1 MNLPILGI
9 SGYFHDSSAALII
22 GDRVLACAEE
32 ERFTRIKHDSS
43 FPSHAIDF
51 CLSYA
56 GLHPS
61 QISYVAFYEKPF
73 LKLDR
78 IFEGIISG
86 YPLTMKSFS
95 QSMRN
100 VGRKDLMIYD
110 DLNKNYSIPNAR
122 VRFLQH
128 HFSHA
133 AGAFFT
139 SGFKDSA
146 ILTVDGVGEY
156 ATMTIS
162 LGRAGKIEP
171 CCEMR
176 FPDSVGLLYS
186 VFTAFCGFEVNEGEY
201 KLMGMSSYGEPK
213 FKEQIYKMVKIYD
226 DGSIFIDRDYI
237 NYHLNP
243 SKPFSK
249 KFISVFG
256 PPRGERGDFNL
267 KNNRSD
273 QQFADVA
280 ASIQEVVEEIILKM
294 AIHARQLTGCKNL
307 CLSGGVALNG
317 KANQRI
323 RHEAKY
329 DGMYVQPAAGDS
341 GASIGAALGLAS
353 ILTELKCPHKVYSA
367 YSGYSNDPTQVEA
380 FFNVHES
387 GKTKT
392 YQKTDDLM
400 KVAADKLSRGQVGGW
415 VRGRAE
421 FGPRA
426 LGNRS
431 ILADPSRPEMKDT
444 VNAKI
449 KFRELFR
456 PFAPSALDFYA
467 SEAFEIGPLQ
477 LNDPLEYMLQVVK
490 VKAGYQTKLPAITH
504 IDGTARLQVV
514 TKKRNPDYYGLIR
527 AFGDLTGVYC
537 LLNTSFNL
545 KGEPIVNTHLDAYK
559 TFLSCGLDF
568 LVCENTLITKKYES
582 TKRLS

>member
-1 MNLPILGI
+1 MKIPVLGI
-9 SGYFHDSSAALII
+9 SSYFHDSSAALII
-22 GDRVLACAEE
+22 GNDIIACAEE
-32 ERFTRIKHDSS
+32 ERFTRIKHDKS
-43 FPSHAIDF
+43 FPLNAIDF
-51 CLSYA
+51 CLSRG

-61 QISYVAFYEKPF
+61 EVSYVAFYEKPF

-78 IFEGIISG
+78 IFEAVISG
-86 YPLTMKSFS
+86 YPRTFTSFK
-95 QSMRN
+95 QSLRN
-100 VGRKDLMIYD
+100 VGRKDLMIFD
-110 DLNKNYSIPNAR
+110 DLNTNFQIPNSK

-128 HFSHA
+128 HLSHA

-139 SGFKDSA
+139 SGFQDSA

-156 ATMTIS
+156 ATMTVS
-162 LGRAGKIEP
+162 LGSAGRIKP
-171 CCEMR
+171 LCEMR

-201 KLMGMSSYGEPK
+201 KLMGMSSYGVPK
-213 FKEQIYKMVKIYD
+213 FKEQIYKMVKIFK
-226 DGSIFIDRDYI
+226 DGSISIDRTYI
-237 NYHLNP
+237 NYHLNA
-243 SKPFSK
+243 SRPFSK
-249 KFISVFG
+249 KFVSAFG
-256 PPRGERGDFNL
+256 EPRDERSDFNL
-267 KNNRSD
+267 KTNRSD
-273 QQFADVA
+273 QRFADVA
-280 ASIQEVVEEIILKM
+280 ASIQEVVEEIVLKM
-294 AIHARQLTGCKNL
+294 AIYAREITSSKNL

-317 KANQRI
+317 KANERI
-323 RHEAKY
+323 RREAKFE
-329 DGMYVQPAAGDS
+329 GMFVQPAAGDS
-341 GASIGAALGLAS
+341 GASIGAAFGLTS
-353 ILTELKCPHKVYSA
+353 VLTNLNHSARAYSV

-387 GKTKT
+387 KKSKNF
-392 YQKTDDLM
+392 QKTDDLVKM
-400 KVAADKLSRGQVGGW
+400 VADKLSRGQVGGW

-467 SEAFEIGPLQ
+467 FEAFEIGSLK

-490 VKAGYQTKLPAITH
+490 VKADYQAKLPAITH

-514 TKKRNPDYYGLIR
+514 TKKRNPDYYSLIR

-545 KGEPIVNTHLDAYK
+545 KGEPIVNTHIDAYK
-559 TFLSCGLDF
+559 TFLNCGLDF
-568 LVCENTLITKKYES
+568 LVCENTLITKK
-582 TKRLS
+582 

>member
-1 MNLPILGI
+1 MNLSILGI
-9 SGYFHDSSAALII
+9 SGYFHDSSAALIVD
-22 GDRVLACAEE
+22 DRVIACSEE
-32 ERFTRIKHDSS
+32 ERFTRIKHDNS
-43 FPSHAIDF
+43 FPLHAIDF
-51 CLSYA
+51 CLSHA
-56 GLHPS
+56 GLRPS
-61 QISYVAFYEKPF
+61 EISYVAFYEKPY

-78 IFEGIISG
+78 IFEKIISE
-86 YPLTMKSFS
+86 YPRTFQSFS

-100 VGRKDLMIYD
+100 VGRKDLMIFN
-110 DLNKNYSIPNAR
+110 DLDKNFCIPNSK

-139 SGFKDSA
+139 SGFQESA
-146 ILTVDGVGEY
+146 ILTVDGVGEF

-171 CCEMR
+171 CCEMG

-201 KLMGMSSYGEPK
+201 KLMGMSSYGRPK
-213 FKEQIYKMVKIYD
+213 FKAEIYKMVKIYE
-226 DGSIFIDRDYI
+226 DGSILIDRDYI

-243 SKPFSK
+243 SKPFSQ
-249 KFISVFG
+249 KFVSVFG
-256 PPRGERGDFNL
+256 LPRDEQSDFNL
-267 KNNRSD
+267 KTNRSD
-273 QQFADVA
+273 QRFADVA
-280 ASIQEVVEEIILKM
+280 ASIQEVVEEIVLKM
-294 AIHARQLTGCKNL
+294 AIYARQITGCKNL
-307 CLSGGVALNG
+307 CFSGGVALNG

-323 RHEAKY
+323 RREAQF
-329 DGMYVQPAAGDS
+329 DGMFVQPAAGDS
-341 GASIGAALGLAS
+341 GTSLGAALGLAS
-353 ILTELKCPHKVYSA
+353 ILTEPKCRPKVYSA
-367 YSGYSNDPTQVEA
+367 YSGYSNDPGQVEA
-380 FFNVHES
+380 FFNVHER
-387 GKTKT
+387 GRTKT
-392 YQKTDDLM
+392 FRKPDDLL
-400 KVAADKLSRGQVGGW
+400 KAVADKLSRGQVGGW

-431 ILADPSRPEMKDT
+431 ILADPSRSEMKDT

-490 VKAGYQTKLPAITH
+490 VKPDYQTKLPAITH

-514 TKKRNPDYYGLIR
+514 TKKRNPDYYSLIR

-568 LVCENTLITKKYES
+568 LVCENTLITKK
-582 TKRLS
+582 